1 MYTDKCGTEPAKI
14 SRQTNIPCYTEPDAP
29 TPVREGK
36 EIENLI
42 KDLFSVISSVS
53 DSFEMLYRK
62 LDPIMRPSEP
72 TGEKANVK
80 RTTQTPLGNDLL
92 ANVLAL
98 RVLDQT
104 IMATVHR
111 IEI

>member
-14 SRQTNIPCYTEPDAP
+14 SRQANIPCYTEPECP
-29 TPVREGK
+29 TQVREGK

-42 KDLFSVISSVS
+42 KDLFGAVSSVA

-72 TGEKANVK
+72 TGETSAK

-92 ANVLAL
+92 ANVSAL
-98 RVLDQT
+98 RMLDQM